1 MTEVVVIGGGVIGL
15 SIAAHLA
22 RDGARTTLL
31 ERGELGSGASR
42 ATADVLRSY
51 FAGDPDGSRL
61 AARSLRAYAAAGVPM
76 RRVGYLV
83 LFTEPEQVAAFE
95 AELPAQRDAGVRVEL
110 IGADEARRRNPLVEE
125 PGLLAAAWSPD
136 AFVSDTRR
144 IVRHFAEEARRAGAV
159 LRTHCEVTAV
169 DADAGRVETPD
180 GPVTAGAIVCAAG
193 AWSPW
198 IASAAGVDVAMT
210 GAAVQELL
218 LTGPVP
224 GLPEIPVTLHAASG
238 LLTRAREGALLIG
251 MGHPGTDREEWL
263 ARVKSQLARTYPTA
277 DPADLRTAVTGPR
290 DASPDRSAFIGRRPG
305 TPMFLYAA
313 GFSGHGLCQAP
324 AAGELVSAL
333 YHGRDTGVP
342 AERLAASRLRPER
355 IVIDGRMRD
364 VHAQNERLR
373 RAGPVVPVELP
384 GPVRAWAVTRH
395 DTLQAALVH
404 PDLSK
409 ELCHWADWSAG
420 RVPRDWP
427 LNNIVTAES
436 MITKEGAEHRRL
448 RALVGKAFSA
458 RRVDRLRPRVA
469 HHAAALIAA
478 LADRAPGPVDLRL
491 HYAYPLPRNVICEL
505 VGMPESWHAD
515 LHKLTDSLIRVTDD
529 ADYAASRM
537 GTLRALF
544 AEVIALRRREP
555 GDDLTSALIAVRDEE
570 GNRLTERELH
580 DMVMTLF
587 IAGHETTVNLITNAA
602 RALLAHPGE
611 LARLRSGTLPWSAAV
626 EETLRWD
633 SPVAYFPMR
642 YATRDVDLDGVR
654 IGAGDAV
661 VACYAAAGRDDRR
674 YEDAAEFRPSDPA
687 ADHLSF
693 GHGEHFCLGAAL
705 ARMEAEIALES
716 LFTAFPGLAP
726 AAPPEEPEPLA
737 TPLSNS
743 VRTLPV
749 LLGDPASR

>member
-1 MTEVVVIGGGVIGL
+1 MTGVVVIGGGVIGL
-15 SIAAHLA
+15 SVAAHLA
-22 RDGARTTLL
+22 RDGVETTLL

-61 AARSLRAYAAAGVPM
+61 AARSLRAYAASGVPM

-83 LFTEPEQVAAFE
+83 LFTDPGQVAAFE

-125 PGLLAAAWSPD
+125 PDLLAAAWSPD
-136 AFVSDTRR
+136 AFVSDTGR
-144 IVRHFAEEARRAGAV
+144 IVRWFAQEAERAGAV

-198 IASAAGVDVAMT
+198 ITSAAGVDVALT

-218 LTGPVP
+218 ITGPIP

-238 LLTRAREGALLIG
+238 LLTRARDGALLIG

-263 ARVKSQLARTYPTA
+263 ARVKSRLARTCPA
-277 DPADLRTAVTGPR
+277 VDPADLRTAMTGPR

-305 TPMFLYAA
+305 TPMFLYAT

-324 AAGELVSAL
+324 AAGEVVSAL
-333 YHGRDTGVP
+333 YHGRDPGIAP
-342 AERLAASRLRPER
+342 DRLAAARLRPDR

-364 VHAQNERLR
+364 VHEQNERLR

-384 GPVRAWAVTRH
+384 GPVRAWAVTRN
-395 DTLQAALVH
+395 DALQAALVH

-409 ELCHWADWSAG
+409 ELRHWADWADG

-427 LNNIVTAES
+427 LSNIVTAQS

-448 RALVGKAFSA
+448 RALVNKAFTA
-458 RRVDRLRPRVA
+458 RHVDRLRPRIA
-469 HHAAALIAA
+469 HHAAALLDA
-478 LADRAPGPVDLRL
+478 LAGHAPGPVDLRL

-505 VGMPESWHAD
+505 VGMPETWHAD

-537 GTLRALF
+537 GTLRELF
-544 AEVIALRRREP
+544 AEVIDLRRREP

-570 GNRLTERELH
+570 GRRLTERELH

-587 IAGHETTVNLITNAA
+587 IAGHETTINLITNAA

-642 YATRDVDLDGVR
+642 YAVRDVDLGGVR

-661 VACYAAAGRDDRR
+661 VACYAAAGRDGRR
-674 YEDAAEFRPSDPA
+674 YADADRFRPSDPP

-705 ARMEAEIALES
+705 ARTEAEIALES
-716 LFTAFPGLAP
+716 LFTAFPDLAP
-726 AAPPEEPEPLA
+726 AGPSEGLEPLA

-749 LLGDPASR
+749 MLGSPA